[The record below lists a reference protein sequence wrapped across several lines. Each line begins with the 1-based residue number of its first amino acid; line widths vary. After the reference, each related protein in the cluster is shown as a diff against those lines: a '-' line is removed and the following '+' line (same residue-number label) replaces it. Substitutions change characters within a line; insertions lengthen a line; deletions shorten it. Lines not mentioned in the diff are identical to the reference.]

1 MAEINRG
8 EIHQYLTFCLAEEEY
23 AVSVAN
29 IKEVLGVPK
38 ITRVPRMP
46 PFMRGII
53 NLRGSVVPVLDL
65 RKKFGIGET
74 EITPQT
80 GIIVTEIETER
91 DDGVPFLLT
100 VGVFSDEVKKV
111 ITIEPSS
118 IEPPPKI
125 GIAIDTAFIRGMG
138 RVDGEFVIILDINR
152 VLTGTEIEVLREGQ
166 AGVPVE
172 AEADSGTGADGE
184 AAGDEAA
191 APAEGRV

>member
-1 MAEINRG
+1 MAEINRR
-8 EIHQYLTFCLAEEEY
+8 EIHQYLTFCLDEEEY
-23 AVSVAN
+23 AISVAN

-38 ITRVPRMP
+38 ITRVPKMP
-46 PFMRGII
+46 QFMRGII

-74 EITPQT
+74 EVTPKT
-80 GIIVTEIETER
+80 GIIVTEIESER
-91 DDGVPFLLT
+91 DDGTPFLLT

-111 ITIEPSS
+111 ITIEPAA

-138 RVDGEFVIILDINR
+138 RVDGEFVIVLDINR

-166 AGVPVE
+166 DAAADGTDE
-172 AEADSGTGADGE
+172 SGAEAPVPAGAQE
-184 AAGDEAA
+184 
-191 APAEGRV
+191 